1 MVKFAIKNIEE
12 CRGFDCMIVK
22 KVTKQDVL
30 SSMSISFALNSN
42 KILLSSLEK
51 VPIGVLSATR
61 GIPFDIYAQFLDE
74 NEYRCEEPRAAVV
87 CPKNRMLSKEQIGAL
102 KDRGINI
109 YVHKAD
115 LNELKNYLKDSVKGI
130 SRNKDIDRKEKS
142 LLLSST
148 AAMVMSEL
156 FENAESKEA
165 VGESKVI
172 AAEMLDD
179 IMRDNTAFLS
189 MVSVLSHDYYTYSH
203 CVNVCVYAVSIGKKL
218 GIRGSLVEELAHG
231 AILHDLGKAHI
242 DPLILNKQG
251 KLTQEEFEVMKTHPD
266 EGVNILAALGE
277 KNQNIL
283 DSVHF
288 HHEKVDASG
297 YPKAL
302 KKETLPRLAQIVAV
316 ADIFDALTTKR
327 SYKEAMSSF
336 AAIALMKESMAQGL
350 SEDALG
356 ALVQSF
362 HASVKRPKEWS
373 F

>member
-1 MVKFAIKNIEE
+1 
-12 CRGFDCMIVK
+12 MINK
-22 KVTKQDVL
+22 KVTNQEIL
-30 SSMSISFALNSN
+30 TSMSISFGVNSN
-42 KILLSSLEK
+42 KTLLSYLEK
-51 VPIGVLSATR
+51 IPIGALSATR
-61 GIPFDIYAQFLDE
+61 SIPFDVYAQVASDDE
-74 NEYRCEEPRAAVV
+74 DDQEEPKAAVV
-87 CPKNRMLSKEQIGAL
+87 CPRNRTLSREQIGAL
-102 KDRGINI
+102 KERGIAV
-109 YVHKAD
+109 YVHKSD
-115 LNELKNYLKDSVKGI
+115 IDEFKKYLKESVKGI
-130 SRNKDIDRKEKS
+130 SKNKDIDRKEKS
-142 LLLSST
+142 LILSST

-156 FENAESKEA
+156 FENAESKE
-165 VGESKVI
+165 VIEDSKLL

-203 CVNVCVYAVSIGKKL
+203 CVNVCVYSVSIGKKL
-218 GIRGSLVEELAHG
+218 GIRGSRVEELAHG

-251 KLTQEEFEVMKTHPD
+251 KLTVEEFEVMKTHPD
-266 EGVNILAALGE
+266 EGVNILSTMGE
-277 KNQNIL
+277 KNQNVL

-302 KKETLPRLAQIVAV
+302 RKETLPLLAQIIAV

-336 AAIALMKESMAQGL
+336 AAIALMKESMAGGL
-350 SEDALG
+350 NEDALG

-362 HASVKRPKEWS
+362 HVAPRRPKGLS
-373 F
+373 S